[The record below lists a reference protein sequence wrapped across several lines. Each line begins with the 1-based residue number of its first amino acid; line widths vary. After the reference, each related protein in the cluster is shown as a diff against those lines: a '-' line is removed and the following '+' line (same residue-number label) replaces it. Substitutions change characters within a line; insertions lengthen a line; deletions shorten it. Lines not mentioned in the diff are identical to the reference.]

1 MPDNNLDLSKDADLG
16 YGQLLS
22 VLVRRSPWIIGALA
36 ISLLFAAYN
45 SLQKEPTYVSSMQ
58 LLVEPNYR
66 ERVGPGQPNTEGSL
80 LIQNA
85 PLEIDYATQIRIMQ
99 GSELLERAVELLQPT
114 YPDFT
119 IDDLRRRLSI
129 LRVTQV
135 ETASTNDE
143 TQTNILQVD
152 YTSNDP
158 EKSER
163 VVSALQEVY
172 LAYNLEQQELRLQNG
187 LAFINQQLPI
197 AEQDVFRAEQ
207 SLEQFRET
215 QNLIDPEQRATD
227 LTAALVGIEQ
237 ERQQVRADYE
247 EFNARY
253 TALQSQLRNTPQ
265 GALVS
270 SRLSESARYQSL
282 LNSYQET
289 ELAAAE
295 QRVQFTDDSSYVR
308 RLQQQLEN
316 QRSLLNQEVERI
328 LGNSIPT
335 DQLLS
340 EGQFGETDLAIARE
354 LGQVQATLSGLTARD
369 QGLAQAEQQI
379 RGELARYP
387 GLIAQFTRLQPEIEI
402 KRDTLQQLLR
412 ARQEISIDIA
422 RGGLNWQLVET
433 AQPGYRTGPN
443 LVTDLLLGGIAGLF
457 LGVVLA
463 FAREAMDNKLR
474 SIDQIQ
480 QQTLAPV
487 LGTIPHLPQI
497 GNGFFLLNSFSSSPQ
512 SIHAQTLQ
520 ILSWRPFRESLDLIY
535 KNIQLVHLDDRP
547 RSIAITSAL
556 AEEGKST
563 LALGLAVTAA
573 RLYQKVLLIDANLR
587 NPTLHQQINVANNQG
602 LTTFLNGQNP
612 QPPVQPLRLFDSEI
626 DVLVA
631 GPLSSDPSRLLSS
644 QAMKAM
650 MSKFE
655 NSYDLI
661 VVDSASV
668 IGTVDAL
675 QTSSICQSTLLVSRL
690 NKISQDDLNQALS
703 LLYRANL
710 VGVVVSDNRKYK
722 SQGLD
727 YISPDPDRELQP
739 ITSEITA

>member
-1 MPDNNLDLSKDADLG
+1 MSDNNLNLSKDADLG

-22 VLVRRSPWIIGALA
+22 VLMRRSPWIIGGLV
-36 ISLLFAAYN
+36 ISLVFAAYN

-58 LLVEPNYR
+58 LLVEPNYQ
-66 ERVGPGQPNTEGSL
+66 EQVGPGRANTEGSL

-99 GSELLERAVELLQPT
+99 GSELLERAVEIVQPI

-119 IDDLRRRLSI
+119 IEDLRQRLSI
-129 LRVTQV
+129 LRVTQI
-135 ETASTNDE
+135 ETATTTDE

-152 YTSNDP
+152 FTSNDP

-163 VVSALQEVY
+163 VVSALQEIY
-172 LAYNLEQQELRLQNG
+172 LAYNLEQQEIRLQNG

-215 QNLIDPEQRATD
+215 QNLIDPEQRATQ
-227 LTAALVGIEQ
+227 LAAALVGIEQ
-237 ERQQVRADYE
+237 ERQQVRAEYE
-247 EFNARY
+247 ELNARY
-253 TALQSQLRNTPQ
+253 AVLQGQLRNTPQ

-270 SRLSESARYQSL
+270 SRLSESARYQGL

-289 ELAAAE
+289 ELAVAE
-295 QRVQFTDDSSYVR
+295 QRVQFTDESSYVR
-308 RLQQQLEN
+308 RLQRQLEN

-328 LGNSIPT
+328 LGNTIPAN
-335 DQLLS
+335 QLLS

-354 LGQVQATLSGLTARD
+354 LGQVQANLSGLTARD
-369 QGLAQAEQQI
+369 QGLAQAEQEI
-379 RGELARYP
+379 RSELARYP
-387 GLIAQFTRLQPEIEI
+387 SLIAQFTRLQPEIEI

-474 SIDQIQ
+474 TIDQIQ

-487 LGTIPHLPQI
+487 LGTIPHLPQTE
-497 GNGFFLLNSFSSSPQ
+497 NRFSLFNRFANSSESV
-512 SIHAQTLQ
+512 HAQSLQ

-535 KNIQLVHLDDRP
+535 KNIQLVHLDNRP

-556 AEEGKST
+556 SEEGKST

-573 RLYQKVLLIDANLR
+573 RFYQKVLLIDANLR
-587 NPTLHQQINVANNQG
+587 SPTLHQQINVPNDQG
-602 LTTFLNGQNP
+602 LTTFLNGHQP
-612 QPPVQPLRLFDSEI
+612 QPPVQSLRLFDSEI

-655 NSYDLI
+655 SSYDLI

-690 NKISQDDLNQALS
+690 NKVSQDDLNQALS

-722 SQGLD
+722 SQGPD
-727 YISPDPDRELQP
+727 YISPDPDRELKP
-739 ITSEITA
+739 ITSEVKS